1 MLDFQSATL
10 REALS
15 PLFSDEAPS
24 GHIAI
29 DDPSTGRVIAAVR
42 PTDVGAIDEAIAR
55 AERAQRDWQKRTMRE
70 RAAFLMRVSRALGEA
85 SEDFAQ
91 LISLESGKP
100 LREARDELEY
110 SRSFFDYYAAIAG
123 DERGAI
129 LPEERAGTFSSYRY
143 GPIGVGAAITP
154 WNFPLAMLARKLSPA
169 LLAGNSLLVKPAES
183 TPLSAIALEAILR
196 EAGCPE
202 SLMINLLGDRESA
215 ARIGDALMRSTV
227 VRKLS
232 FTGSTAVGKSL
243 LRASADTLKRVS
255 LELGGN
261 APFLI
266 FEDAALESA
275 IDALLVA
282 KFRNAGQTCV
292 AAQRIYIHRSIYKRA
307 VELLEAKVSALRLG
321 PGLDKSSEVGPLIRE
336 AAREKVE
343 RHLADAIAR
352 GATLVSGGERA
363 FDEGYFFEPTVI
375 KDFADDALLTREE
388 SFGPLLAVRAFEHDD
403 EAIAHANRTRSGL
416 VAYAFTEN
424 LSRAHRLSESL
435 DFGMVRLN
443 TGHGSSAVSPFFGI
457 KESGLGVEASKL
469 GLLEW
474 MAPKTTTIGGL

>member
-1 MLDFQSATL
+1 MLEFQSATL
-10 REALS
+10 REELS
-15 PLFSDEAPS
+15 PLLSDEAKP
-24 GHIAI
+24 GHLTI
-29 DDPSTGRVIAAVR
+29 DDPSTGRVIASIV
-42 PTDVGAIDEAIAR
+42 PTDEGAIDEAIAR
-55 AERAQRDWQKRTMRE
+55 AERAQRDWKKRTMRE
-70 RAAFLMRVSRALGEA
+70 RAAFLMRVSAALGEA
-85 SEDFAQ
+85 NEDFAK

-183 TPLSAIALEAILR
+183 TPLSAIALEAIMR
-196 EAGCPE
+196 EAGCPAD
-202 SLMINLLGDRESA
+202 LMINLLGDRESA
-215 ARIGDALMRSTV
+215 PKIGDALMRSTI

-243 LRASADTLKRVS
+243 LRASAETLKRVS

-266 FEDAALESA
+266 FEDAALEAA
-275 IDALLVA
+275 IDALLIA

-292 AAQRIYIHRSIYKRA
+292 AAQRVYIHRSIYKRA
-307 VELLEAKVSALRLG
+307 VELLEAKVAALRLG
-321 PGLDKSSEVGPLIRE
+321 PGLDESSDVGPLIRE
-336 AAREKVE
+336 EARVKVE
-343 RHLADAIAR
+343 RHLEDALAG
-352 GATLVSGGERA
+352 GAALVNGGKRA
-363 FDEGYFFEPTVI
+363 HEEGYFFEPTVV
-375 KDFADDALLTREE
+375 KDFSDDAILTREE
-388 SFGPLLAVRAFEHDD
+388 SFGPLLAVRAFDSDD
-403 EAIAHANRTRSGL
+403 EALALANRTRSGL
-416 VAYAFTEN
+416 VAYAFTES
-424 LSRAHRLSESL
+424 LSRAHRLSEEL
-435 DFGMVRLN
+435 DFGMIRLN
-443 TGHGSSAVSPFFGI
+443 TGQGSSAVSPFFGI